1 MEERNILE
9 LKHISKQY
17 TGVKA
22 LDDVSISFRR
32 GEVHALMGEN
42 GAGKSTLIKT
52 LSGAIQPNDGE
63 IVFEGTTYTHMEPHQ
78 AMELGIHVIYQEFNM
93 MPELS
98 VAENIFMGQQLGG
111 GVLFNKSITEERAQK
126 ILDGMH
132 VKINAKE
139 TVKNL
144 SVANMQLVEIAKA
157 LTRDVKVLVMDE
169 PTAPLTDAEVETLFE
184 IVQML
189 KSKGVTIIYISHRI
203 AEVFQISDRVSVLRD
218 GRFIKTVMTN
228 EVDRDELIRLMVGRE
243 VSDTYP
249 KRDFAPGEVVLELRD
264 VCGNGVENVSIA
276 QLYQAILEKQPHV
289 PQVAHITT
297 LAGYIHYRLTGRFAM
312 GVGDA
317 SGMFPI
323 DPDTCDF
330 DRRMLGQFDT
340 LVAPYGFPWQVRD
353 LLPEVLTAGTCAG
366 TLTEEGARLLDP
378 TAVLRPGI
386 PMAPPEG
393 DAGTGMAATNSVAV
407 RTGNVSAG
415 TSIFSMVVLE
425 RSLRRLYRDID
436 IVSTPSGHAVAMVHC
451 NNGTTEI
458 DAWCRLF
465 RRFARLLGAEVDE
478 STVYRL
484 LFEESLQGDGDCD
497 GVLYYNYMAGE
508 PVVGLTEGLP
518 MLLRLPESSFTLAN
532 FMRSQLCA
540 VMAALAVGMRIL
552 EDEEVRIDRLTGH
565 GGIFKTPGVAQHYL
579 AAAMGAPV
587 SVMTGA
593 GEGGPYGMALLAQ
606 YLKVHDGGRTLEDF
620 LREDVFRAEES
631 SIYVP
636 TDEECAAYRRYLERH
651 SRGLAAEHAAVGA
664 FLKDTRIL

>member
-218 GRFIKTVMTN
+218 GRFIKTVMTSD
-228 EVDRDELIRLMVGRE
+228 VDRDELIRLMVGRE

-264 VCGNGVENVSIA
+264 VCGNGVENVSFAVRSGEIFGLSGLVGAGRTETMRMIFGADPIDSGEVLLNGQPVHPKHPAEAVKLGIGLIPEDRKQQGLLLDLPIFTNISMATMRDISHFTVVNSRAEKENVNRLVEAVTIKTPSIA
-276 QLYQAILEKQPHV
+276 QLVRNLSGGNQQKVVLAKWLAANCKVLIFDEPTRGIDVGARHEIYKLMNELCRQGIAIVMISSDMEEILGMSDRIMVLCEGHQAGILEREAFSQET
-289 PQVAHITT
+289 I
-297 LAGYIHYRLTGRFAM
+297 LSL
-312 GVGDA
+312 A
-317 SGMFPI
+317 SG
-323 DPDTCDF
+323 
-330 DRRMLGQFDT
+330 
-340 LVAPYGFPWQVRD
+340 
-353 LLPEVLTAGTCAG
+353 
-366 TLTEEGARLLDP
+366 
-378 TAVLRPGI
+378 
-386 PMAPPEG
+386 
-393 DAGTGMAATNSVAV
+393 
-407 RTGNVSAG
+407 
-415 TSIFSMVVLE
+415 
-425 RSLRRLYRDID
+425 
-436 IVSTPSGHAVAMVHC
+436 
-451 NNGTTEI
+451 
-458 DAWCRLF
+458 
-465 RRFARLLGAEVDE
+465 
-478 STVYRL
+478 
-484 LFEESLQGDGDCD
+484 
-497 GVLYYNYMAGE
+497 
-508 PVVGLTEGLP
+508 
-518 MLLRLPESSFTLAN
+518 
-532 FMRSQLCA
+532 
-540 VMAALAVGMRIL
+540 
-552 EDEEVRIDRLTGH
+552 
-565 GGIFKTPGVAQHYL
+565 
-579 AAAMGAPV
+579 
-587 SVMTGA
+587 
-593 GEGGPYGMALLAQ
+593 Q
-606 YLKVHDGGRTLEDF
+606 Y
-620 LREDVFRAEES
+620 
-631 SIYVP
+631 
-636 TDEECAAYRRYLERH
+636 
-651 SRGLAAEHAAVGA
+651 
-664 FLKDTRIL
+664 

>member
-264 VCGNGVENVSIA
+264 ICGNGVENVSFAVRSGEIFGLSGLVGAGRTETMRMIFGADPIDSGEVLLNGQPVHPKHPAEAVKLGIGLIPEDRKQQGLLLDLPIFTNISMATMRDISHFTVVNSRAEKENVNRLVEAVTIKTPSIA
-276 QLYQAILEKQPHV
+276 QLVRNLSGGNQQKVVLAKWLAANCKVLIFDEPTRGIDVGARHEIYKLMNELCRQGIAIVMISSDMEEILGMSDRIMVLCEGHQAGILEREAFSQET
-289 PQVAHITT
+289 I
-297 LAGYIHYRLTGRFAM
+297 LSL
-312 GVGDA
+312 A
-317 SGMFPI
+317 SG
-323 DPDTCDF
+323 
-330 DRRMLGQFDT
+330 
-340 LVAPYGFPWQVRD
+340 
-353 LLPEVLTAGTCAG
+353 
-366 TLTEEGARLLDP
+366 
-378 TAVLRPGI
+378 
-386 PMAPPEG
+386 
-393 DAGTGMAATNSVAV
+393 
-407 RTGNVSAG
+407 
-415 TSIFSMVVLE
+415 
-425 RSLRRLYRDID
+425 
-436 IVSTPSGHAVAMVHC
+436 
-451 NNGTTEI
+451 
-458 DAWCRLF
+458 
-465 RRFARLLGAEVDE
+465 
-478 STVYRL
+478 
-484 LFEESLQGDGDCD
+484 
-497 GVLYYNYMAGE
+497 
-508 PVVGLTEGLP
+508 
-518 MLLRLPESSFTLAN
+518 
-532 FMRSQLCA
+532 
-540 VMAALAVGMRIL
+540 
-552 EDEEVRIDRLTGH
+552 
-565 GGIFKTPGVAQHYL
+565 
-579 AAAMGAPV
+579 
-587 SVMTGA
+587 
-593 GEGGPYGMALLAQ
+593 Q
-606 YLKVHDGGRTLEDF
+606 Y
-620 LREDVFRAEES
+620 
-631 SIYVP
+631 
-636 TDEECAAYRRYLERH
+636 
-651 SRGLAAEHAAVGA
+651 
-664 FLKDTRIL
+664 

>member
-9 LKHISKQY
+9 LRHISKQY

-132 VKINAKE
+132 VKINARE

-184 IVQML
+184 IMQML

-228 EVDRDELIRLMVGRE
+228 DVDRDELIRLMVGRE

-264 VCGNGVENVSIA
+264 VCGNGVENVSFAVRSGEIFGLSGLVGAGRTETMRMIFGADPIDSGEVLLNGQPVHPKHPAEAVKLGIGLIPEDRKQQGLLLDLPIFTNISMATMRDISHFTVVNSRAEKENVNRLVEAVTIKTPSIA
-276 QLYQAILEKQPHV
+276 QLVRNLSGGNQQKVVLAKWLAANCKVLIFDEPTRGIDVGARHEIYKLMNELCRQGIAIVMISSDMEEILGMSDRIMVLCEGHQAGILEREAFSQET
-289 PQVAHITT
+289 I
-297 LAGYIHYRLTGRFAM
+297 LSL
-312 GVGDA
+312 A
-317 SGMFPI
+317 SG
-323 DPDTCDF
+323 
-330 DRRMLGQFDT
+330 
-340 LVAPYGFPWQVRD
+340 
-353 LLPEVLTAGTCAG
+353 
-366 TLTEEGARLLDP
+366 
-378 TAVLRPGI
+378 
-386 PMAPPEG
+386 
-393 DAGTGMAATNSVAV
+393 
-407 RTGNVSAG
+407 
-415 TSIFSMVVLE
+415 
-425 RSLRRLYRDID
+425 
-436 IVSTPSGHAVAMVHC
+436 
-451 NNGTTEI
+451 
-458 DAWCRLF
+458 
-465 RRFARLLGAEVDE
+465 
-478 STVYRL
+478 
-484 LFEESLQGDGDCD
+484 
-497 GVLYYNYMAGE
+497 
-508 PVVGLTEGLP
+508 
-518 MLLRLPESSFTLAN
+518 
-532 FMRSQLCA
+532 
-540 VMAALAVGMRIL
+540 
-552 EDEEVRIDRLTGH
+552 
-565 GGIFKTPGVAQHYL
+565 
-579 AAAMGAPV
+579 
-587 SVMTGA
+587 
-593 GEGGPYGMALLAQ
+593 Q
-606 YLKVHDGGRTLEDF
+606 Y
-620 LREDVFRAEES
+620 
-631 SIYVP
+631 
-636 TDEECAAYRRYLERH
+636 
-651 SRGLAAEHAAVGA
+651 
-664 FLKDTRIL
+664 

>member
-264 VCGNGVENVSIA
+264 VCGNGVENVSFAVRSGEIFGLSGLVGAGRTETMRMIFGADPIDSGEVLLNGQPVHPKHPAEAVKLGIGLIPEDRKQQGLLLDLPIFTNISMATMRDISHFTVVNSRAEKENVNRLVEAVTIKTPSIA
-276 QLYQAILEKQPHV
+276 QLVRNLSGGNQQKVVIAKWLAANCKVLIFDEPTRGIDVGARHEIYKLMNELCRQGIAIVMISSDMEEILGMSDRIMVLCEGHQAGILEREAFSQET
-289 PQVAHITT
+289 I
-297 LAGYIHYRLTGRFAM
+297 LSL
-312 GVGDA
+312 A
-317 SGMFPI
+317 SG
-323 DPDTCDF
+323 
-330 DRRMLGQFDT
+330 
-340 LVAPYGFPWQVRD
+340 
-353 LLPEVLTAGTCAG
+353 
-366 TLTEEGARLLDP
+366 
-378 TAVLRPGI
+378 
-386 PMAPPEG
+386 
-393 DAGTGMAATNSVAV
+393 
-407 RTGNVSAG
+407 
-415 TSIFSMVVLE
+415 
-425 RSLRRLYRDID
+425 
-436 IVSTPSGHAVAMVHC
+436 
-451 NNGTTEI
+451 
-458 DAWCRLF
+458 
-465 RRFARLLGAEVDE
+465 
-478 STVYRL
+478 
-484 LFEESLQGDGDCD
+484 
-497 GVLYYNYMAGE
+497 
-508 PVVGLTEGLP
+508 
-518 MLLRLPESSFTLAN
+518 
-532 FMRSQLCA
+532 
-540 VMAALAVGMRIL
+540 
-552 EDEEVRIDRLTGH
+552 
-565 GGIFKTPGVAQHYL
+565 
-579 AAAMGAPV
+579 
-587 SVMTGA
+587 
-593 GEGGPYGMALLAQ
+593 Q
-606 YLKVHDGGRTLEDF
+606 Y
-620 LREDVFRAEES
+620 
-631 SIYVP
+631 
-636 TDEECAAYRRYLERH
+636 
-651 SRGLAAEHAAVGA
+651 
-664 FLKDTRIL
+664 

>member
-203 AEVFQISDRVSVLRD
+203 AEVFQISDQVSVLRD

-264 VCGNGVENVSIA
+264 VCGNGVENVSFAVRSGEIFGLSGLVGAGRTETMRMIFGADPIDSGEVLLNGQPVHPKHPAEAVKLGIGLIPEDRKQQGLLLDLPIFTNISMATMRDISHFTVVNSRAEKENVNRLVEAVTIKTPSITQLVRNLSGGNQQKVVLAKWLAANCKVLIFDEPTRGIDVGARHEIYKLMNELCRQGIA
-276 QLYQAILEKQPHV
+276 IVMISSDMEEILGMSDRIMVLCEGHQAGILEREAFSQET
-289 PQVAHITT
+289 I
-297 LAGYIHYRLTGRFAM
+297 LSL
-312 GVGDA
+312 A
-317 SGMFPI
+317 SG
-323 DPDTCDF
+323 
-330 DRRMLGQFDT
+330 
-340 LVAPYGFPWQVRD
+340 
-353 LLPEVLTAGTCAG
+353 
-366 TLTEEGARLLDP
+366 
-378 TAVLRPGI
+378 
-386 PMAPPEG
+386 
-393 DAGTGMAATNSVAV
+393 
-407 RTGNVSAG
+407 
-415 TSIFSMVVLE
+415 
-425 RSLRRLYRDID
+425 
-436 IVSTPSGHAVAMVHC
+436 
-451 NNGTTEI
+451 
-458 DAWCRLF
+458 
-465 RRFARLLGAEVDE
+465 
-478 STVYRL
+478 
-484 LFEESLQGDGDCD
+484 
-497 GVLYYNYMAGE
+497 
-508 PVVGLTEGLP
+508 
-518 MLLRLPESSFTLAN
+518 
-532 FMRSQLCA
+532 
-540 VMAALAVGMRIL
+540 
-552 EDEEVRIDRLTGH
+552 
-565 GGIFKTPGVAQHYL
+565 
-579 AAAMGAPV
+579 
-587 SVMTGA
+587 
-593 GEGGPYGMALLAQ
+593 Q
-606 YLKVHDGGRTLEDF
+606 Y
-620 LREDVFRAEES
+620 
-631 SIYVP
+631 
-636 TDEECAAYRRYLERH
+636 
-651 SRGLAAEHAAVGA
+651 
-664 FLKDTRIL
+664 

>member
-1 MEERNILE
+1 MEERNILD

-264 VCGNGVENVSIA
+264 VCGNGVENVSFAVRSGEIFGLSGLVGAGRTETMRMIFGADPIDSGEVLLNGQPVHPKHPAEAVKLGIGLIPEDRKQQGLLLDLPIFTNISMATMRDISRFTVVNSRAEKENVNRLVEAVTIKTPSIA
-276 QLYQAILEKQPHV
+276 QLVRNLSGGNQQKVVLAKWLAANCKVLIFDEPTRGIDVGARHEIYKLMNELCRQGIAIVMISSDMEEILGMSDRIMVLCEGHQAGILEREAFSQET
-289 PQVAHITT
+289 I
-297 LAGYIHYRLTGRFAM
+297 LSL
-312 GVGDA
+312 A
-317 SGMFPI
+317 SG
-323 DPDTCDF
+323 
-330 DRRMLGQFDT
+330 
-340 LVAPYGFPWQVRD
+340 
-353 LLPEVLTAGTCAG
+353 
-366 TLTEEGARLLDP
+366 
-378 TAVLRPGI
+378 
-386 PMAPPEG
+386 
-393 DAGTGMAATNSVAV
+393 
-407 RTGNVSAG
+407 
-415 TSIFSMVVLE
+415 
-425 RSLRRLYRDID
+425 
-436 IVSTPSGHAVAMVHC
+436 
-451 NNGTTEI
+451 
-458 DAWCRLF
+458 
-465 RRFARLLGAEVDE
+465 
-478 STVYRL
+478 
-484 LFEESLQGDGDCD
+484 
-497 GVLYYNYMAGE
+497 
-508 PVVGLTEGLP
+508 
-518 MLLRLPESSFTLAN
+518 
-532 FMRSQLCA
+532 
-540 VMAALAVGMRIL
+540 
-552 EDEEVRIDRLTGH
+552 
-565 GGIFKTPGVAQHYL
+565 
-579 AAAMGAPV
+579 
-587 SVMTGA
+587 
-593 GEGGPYGMALLAQ
+593 Q
-606 YLKVHDGGRTLEDF
+606 Y
-620 LREDVFRAEES
+620 
-631 SIYVP
+631 
-636 TDEECAAYRRYLERH
+636 
-651 SRGLAAEHAAVGA
+651 
-664 FLKDTRIL
+664 

>member
-111 GVLFNKSITEERAQK
+111 GVLFNKSITEERAQE

-264 VCGNGVENVSIA
+264 VCGNGVENVSFAVRSGEIFGLSGLVGAGRTETMRMIFGADPIDSGEVLLNGQPVHPKHPAEAVKLGIGLIPEDRKQQGLLLDLPIFTNISMATMRDISHFTVVNSRAEKENVNRLVEAVTIKTPSIA
-276 QLYQAILEKQPHV
+276 QLVRNLSGGNQQKVVLAKWLAANCKVLIFDEPTRGIDVGARHEIYKLMNELCRQGIAIVMISSDMEEILGMSDRIMVLCEGHQAGILEREAFSQET
-289 PQVAHITT
+289 I
-297 LAGYIHYRLTGRFAM
+297 LSL
-312 GVGDA
+312 A
-317 SGMFPI
+317 SG
-323 DPDTCDF
+323 
-330 DRRMLGQFDT
+330 
-340 LVAPYGFPWQVRD
+340 
-353 LLPEVLTAGTCAG
+353 
-366 TLTEEGARLLDP
+366 
-378 TAVLRPGI
+378 
-386 PMAPPEG
+386 
-393 DAGTGMAATNSVAV
+393 
-407 RTGNVSAG
+407 
-415 TSIFSMVVLE
+415 
-425 RSLRRLYRDID
+425 
-436 IVSTPSGHAVAMVHC
+436 
-451 NNGTTEI
+451 
-458 DAWCRLF
+458 
-465 RRFARLLGAEVDE
+465 
-478 STVYRL
+478 
-484 LFEESLQGDGDCD
+484 
-497 GVLYYNYMAGE
+497 
-508 PVVGLTEGLP
+508 
-518 MLLRLPESSFTLAN
+518 
-532 FMRSQLCA
+532 
-540 VMAALAVGMRIL
+540 
-552 EDEEVRIDRLTGH
+552 
-565 GGIFKTPGVAQHYL
+565 
-579 AAAMGAPV
+579 
-587 SVMTGA
+587 
-593 GEGGPYGMALLAQ
+593 Q
-606 YLKVHDGGRTLEDF
+606 Y
-620 LREDVFRAEES
+620 
-631 SIYVP
+631 
-636 TDEECAAYRRYLERH
+636 
-651 SRGLAAEHAAVGA
+651 
-664 FLKDTRIL
+664 

>member
-111 GVLFNKSITEERAQK
+111 GILFNKSITEERAQK

-132 VKINAKE
+132 VKINARE

-264 VCGNGVENVSIA
+264 VCGNGVENVSFAVRSGEIFGLSGLVGAGRTETMRMIFGADPIDSGEVLLNGQPVHPKHPAEAVKLGIGLIPEDRKQQGLLLDLPIFTNISMATMRDISHLTVVNSRAEKENVNRLVEAVTIKTPSIA
-276 QLYQAILEKQPHV
+276 QLVRNLSGGNQQKVVLAKWLAANCKVLIFDEPTRGIDVGARHEIYKLMNELCRQGIAIVMISSDMEEILGMSDRIMVLCEGHQAGILEREAFSQET
-289 PQVAHITT
+289 I
-297 LAGYIHYRLTGRFAM
+297 LSL
-312 GVGDA
+312 A
-317 SGMFPI
+317 SG
-323 DPDTCDF
+323 
-330 DRRMLGQFDT
+330 
-340 LVAPYGFPWQVRD
+340 
-353 LLPEVLTAGTCAG
+353 
-366 TLTEEGARLLDP
+366 
-378 TAVLRPGI
+378 
-386 PMAPPEG
+386 
-393 DAGTGMAATNSVAV
+393 
-407 RTGNVSAG
+407 
-415 TSIFSMVVLE
+415 
-425 RSLRRLYRDID
+425 
-436 IVSTPSGHAVAMVHC
+436 
-451 NNGTTEI
+451 
-458 DAWCRLF
+458 
-465 RRFARLLGAEVDE
+465 
-478 STVYRL
+478 
-484 LFEESLQGDGDCD
+484 
-497 GVLYYNYMAGE
+497 
-508 PVVGLTEGLP
+508 
-518 MLLRLPESSFTLAN
+518 
-532 FMRSQLCA
+532 
-540 VMAALAVGMRIL
+540 
-552 EDEEVRIDRLTGH
+552 
-565 GGIFKTPGVAQHYL
+565 
-579 AAAMGAPV
+579 
-587 SVMTGA
+587 
-593 GEGGPYGMALLAQ
+593 Q
-606 YLKVHDGGRTLEDF
+606 Y
-620 LREDVFRAEES
+620 
-631 SIYVP
+631 
-636 TDEECAAYRRYLERH
+636 
-651 SRGLAAEHAAVGA
+651 
-664 FLKDTRIL
+664 

>member
-218 GRFIKTVMTN
+218 GRFIKTVMTSD
-228 EVDRDELIRLMVGRE
+228 VDRDELIRLMVGRE

-264 VCGNGVENVSIA
+264 VCGNGVENVSFAVRSGEIFGLSGLVGAGRTETMRMIFGADPIDSGEVLLNGQPVHPKHPAEAVKLGIGLIPEDRKQQGLLLDLPIFTNISMATMRDISHFTVVNSRAEKENVNRLVEAVTIKTPSIA
-276 QLYQAILEKQPHV
+276 QLVRNLSGGNQQKVVLAKWLAANCKALIFDEPTRGIDVGARHEIYKLMNELCRQGIAIVMISSDMEEILGMSDRIMVLCEGHQAGILEREAFSQET
-289 PQVAHITT
+289 I
-297 LAGYIHYRLTGRFAM
+297 LSL
-312 GVGDA
+312 A
-317 SGMFPI
+317 SG
-323 DPDTCDF
+323 
-330 DRRMLGQFDT
+330 
-340 LVAPYGFPWQVRD
+340 
-353 LLPEVLTAGTCAG
+353 
-366 TLTEEGARLLDP
+366 
-378 TAVLRPGI
+378 
-386 PMAPPEG
+386 
-393 DAGTGMAATNSVAV
+393 
-407 RTGNVSAG
+407 
-415 TSIFSMVVLE
+415 
-425 RSLRRLYRDID
+425 
-436 IVSTPSGHAVAMVHC
+436 
-451 NNGTTEI
+451 
-458 DAWCRLF
+458 
-465 RRFARLLGAEVDE
+465 
-478 STVYRL
+478 
-484 LFEESLQGDGDCD
+484 
-497 GVLYYNYMAGE
+497 
-508 PVVGLTEGLP
+508 
-518 MLLRLPESSFTLAN
+518 
-532 FMRSQLCA
+532 
-540 VMAALAVGMRIL
+540 
-552 EDEEVRIDRLTGH
+552 
-565 GGIFKTPGVAQHYL
+565 
-579 AAAMGAPV
+579 
-587 SVMTGA
+587 
-593 GEGGPYGMALLAQ
+593 Q
-606 YLKVHDGGRTLEDF
+606 Y
-620 LREDVFRAEES
+620 
-631 SIYVP
+631 
-636 TDEECAAYRRYLERH
+636 
-651 SRGLAAEHAAVGA
+651 
-664 FLKDTRIL
+664 

>member
-132 VKINAKE
+132 VKINARE

-264 VCGNGVENVSIA
+264 VCGNGVENVSFAVRSGEIFGLSGLVGAGRTETMRMIFGADPIDSGEVLLNGQPVHPKHPAEAVKLGIGLIPEDRKQQGLLLDLPIFTNISMATMRDISHFTVMNSRAEKENVNRLVEAVTIKTPSIA
-276 QLYQAILEKQPHV
+276 QLVRNLSGGNQQKVVLAKWLAANCKVLIFDEPTRGIDVGARHEIYKLMNELCRQGIAIVMISSDMEEILGMSDRIMVLCEGHQAGILEREAFSQET
-289 PQVAHITT
+289 I
-297 LAGYIHYRLTGRFAM
+297 LSL
-312 GVGDA
+312 A
-317 SGMFPI
+317 SG
-323 DPDTCDF
+323 
-330 DRRMLGQFDT
+330 
-340 LVAPYGFPWQVRD
+340 
-353 LLPEVLTAGTCAG
+353 
-366 TLTEEGARLLDP
+366 
-378 TAVLRPGI
+378 
-386 PMAPPEG
+386 
-393 DAGTGMAATNSVAV
+393 
-407 RTGNVSAG
+407 
-415 TSIFSMVVLE
+415 
-425 RSLRRLYRDID
+425 
-436 IVSTPSGHAVAMVHC
+436 
-451 NNGTTEI
+451 
-458 DAWCRLF
+458 
-465 RRFARLLGAEVDE
+465 
-478 STVYRL
+478 
-484 LFEESLQGDGDCD
+484 
-497 GVLYYNYMAGE
+497 
-508 PVVGLTEGLP
+508 
-518 MLLRLPESSFTLAN
+518 
-532 FMRSQLCA
+532 
-540 VMAALAVGMRIL
+540 
-552 EDEEVRIDRLTGH
+552 
-565 GGIFKTPGVAQHYL
+565 
-579 AAAMGAPV
+579 
-587 SVMTGA
+587 
-593 GEGGPYGMALLAQ
+593 Q
-606 YLKVHDGGRTLEDF
+606 Y
-620 LREDVFRAEES
+620 
-631 SIYVP
+631 
-636 TDEECAAYRRYLERH
+636 
-651 SRGLAAEHAAVGA
+651 
-664 FLKDTRIL
+664 

>member
-111 GVLFNKSITEERAQK
+111 GVLFNKAITEERAQK

-228 EVDRDELIRLMVGRE
+228 DVDRDELIRLMVGRE

-264 VCGNGVENVSIA
+264 VCGNGVENVSFAVRSGEIFGLSGLVGAGRTETMRMIFGADPIDSGEVLLNGQPVHPKHPAEAVKLGIGLIPEDRKQQGLLLDLPIFTNISMATMRDISHFTVVNSRAEKENVNRLVEAVTIKTPSIA
-276 QLYQAILEKQPHV
+276 QLVRNLSGGNQQKVVLAKWLAANCKVLIFDEPTRGIDVGARHEIYKLMNELCRQGIAIVMISSDMEEILGMSDRIMVLCEGHQAGILEREAFSQET
-289 PQVAHITT
+289 I
-297 LAGYIHYRLTGRFAM
+297 LSL
-312 GVGDA
+312 A
-317 SGMFPI
+317 SG
-323 DPDTCDF
+323 
-330 DRRMLGQFDT
+330 
-340 LVAPYGFPWQVRD
+340 
-353 LLPEVLTAGTCAG
+353 
-366 TLTEEGARLLDP
+366 
-378 TAVLRPGI
+378 
-386 PMAPPEG
+386 
-393 DAGTGMAATNSVAV
+393 
-407 RTGNVSAG
+407 
-415 TSIFSMVVLE
+415 
-425 RSLRRLYRDID
+425 
-436 IVSTPSGHAVAMVHC
+436 
-451 NNGTTEI
+451 
-458 DAWCRLF
+458 
-465 RRFARLLGAEVDE
+465 
-478 STVYRL
+478 
-484 LFEESLQGDGDCD
+484 
-497 GVLYYNYMAGE
+497 
-508 PVVGLTEGLP
+508 
-518 MLLRLPESSFTLAN
+518 
-532 FMRSQLCA
+532 
-540 VMAALAVGMRIL
+540 
-552 EDEEVRIDRLTGH
+552 
-565 GGIFKTPGVAQHYL
+565 
-579 AAAMGAPV
+579 
-587 SVMTGA
+587 
-593 GEGGPYGMALLAQ
+593 Q
-606 YLKVHDGGRTLEDF
+606 Y
-620 LREDVFRAEES
+620 
-631 SIYVP
+631 
-636 TDEECAAYRRYLERH
+636 
-651 SRGLAAEHAAVGA
+651 
-664 FLKDTRIL
+664 

>member
-9 LKHISKQY
+9 LRHISKQY

-264 VCGNGVENVSIA
+264 VCGNGVENVSFAVRSGEIFGLSGLVGAGRTETMRMIFGADPIDSGEVLLNGQPVHPKHPAEAVKLGIGLIPEDRKQQGLLLDLPIFTNISMATMRDISRFTVVNSRAEKENVNRLVEAVTIKTPSIA
-276 QLYQAILEKQPHV
+276 QLVRNLSGGNQQKVVLAKWLAANCKVLIFDEPTRGIDVGARHEIYKLMNELCRQGIAIVMISSDMEEILGMSDRIMVLCEGHQAGILEREAFSQET
-289 PQVAHITT
+289 I
-297 LAGYIHYRLTGRFAM
+297 LSL
-312 GVGDA
+312 A
-317 SGMFPI
+317 SG
-323 DPDTCDF
+323 
-330 DRRMLGQFDT
+330 
-340 LVAPYGFPWQVRD
+340 
-353 LLPEVLTAGTCAG
+353 
-366 TLTEEGARLLDP
+366 
-378 TAVLRPGI
+378 
-386 PMAPPEG
+386 
-393 DAGTGMAATNSVAV
+393 
-407 RTGNVSAG
+407 
-415 TSIFSMVVLE
+415 
-425 RSLRRLYRDID
+425 
-436 IVSTPSGHAVAMVHC
+436 
-451 NNGTTEI
+451 
-458 DAWCRLF
+458 
-465 RRFARLLGAEVDE
+465 
-478 STVYRL
+478 
-484 LFEESLQGDGDCD
+484 
-497 GVLYYNYMAGE
+497 
-508 PVVGLTEGLP
+508 
-518 MLLRLPESSFTLAN
+518 
-532 FMRSQLCA
+532 
-540 VMAALAVGMRIL
+540 
-552 EDEEVRIDRLTGH
+552 
-565 GGIFKTPGVAQHYL
+565 
-579 AAAMGAPV
+579 
-587 SVMTGA
+587 
-593 GEGGPYGMALLAQ
+593 Q
-606 YLKVHDGGRTLEDF
+606 Y
-620 LREDVFRAEES
+620 
-631 SIYVP
+631 
-636 TDEECAAYRRYLERH
+636 
-651 SRGLAAEHAAVGA
+651 
-664 FLKDTRIL
+664 

>member
-218 GRFIKTVMTN
+218 GKFIKTVMTN

-264 VCGNGVENVSIA
+264 VCGNGVENVSFAVRSGEIFGLSGLVGAGRTETMRMIFGADPIDSGEVLLNGHPVHPKHPAEAVKLGIGLIPEDRKQQGLLLDLPIFTNISMATMWDISRFTVVNSRAEKENVNRLVEAVTIKTPSIA
-276 QLYQAILEKQPHV
+276 QLVRNLSGGNQQKVVLAKWLAANCKVLIFDEPTRGIDVGARHEIYKLMNELCRQGIAIVMISSDMEEILGMSDRIMVLCEGHQAGILEREAFSQET
-289 PQVAHITT
+289 I
-297 LAGYIHYRLTGRFAM
+297 LSL
-312 GVGDA
+312 A
-317 SGMFPI
+317 SG
-323 DPDTCDF
+323 
-330 DRRMLGQFDT
+330 
-340 LVAPYGFPWQVRD
+340 
-353 LLPEVLTAGTCAG
+353 
-366 TLTEEGARLLDP
+366 
-378 TAVLRPGI
+378 
-386 PMAPPEG
+386 
-393 DAGTGMAATNSVAV
+393 
-407 RTGNVSAG
+407 
-415 TSIFSMVVLE
+415 
-425 RSLRRLYRDID
+425 
-436 IVSTPSGHAVAMVHC
+436 
-451 NNGTTEI
+451 
-458 DAWCRLF
+458 
-465 RRFARLLGAEVDE
+465 
-478 STVYRL
+478 
-484 LFEESLQGDGDCD
+484 
-497 GVLYYNYMAGE
+497 
-508 PVVGLTEGLP
+508 
-518 MLLRLPESSFTLAN
+518 
-532 FMRSQLCA
+532 
-540 VMAALAVGMRIL
+540 
-552 EDEEVRIDRLTGH
+552 
-565 GGIFKTPGVAQHYL
+565 
-579 AAAMGAPV
+579 
-587 SVMTGA
+587 
-593 GEGGPYGMALLAQ
+593 Q
-606 YLKVHDGGRTLEDF
+606 Y
-620 LREDVFRAEES
+620 
-631 SIYVP
+631 
-636 TDEECAAYRRYLERH
+636 
-651 SRGLAAEHAAVGA
+651 
-664 FLKDTRIL
+664 

>member
-9 LKHISKQY
+9 LRHISKQY

-111 GVLFNKSITEERAQK
+111 GVLFNKAITEERAQK

-132 VKINAKE
+132 VKINARE

-228 EVDRDELIRLMVGRE
+228 DVDRDELIRLMVGRE

-264 VCGNGVENVSIA
+264 VCGNGVENVSFAVRSGEIFGLSGLVGAGRTETMRMIFGADPIDSGEVLLNGQPVHPKHPAEAVKLGIGLIPEDRKQQGLLLDLPIFTNISMATMRDISHFTVVNSRAEKENVNRLVEAVTIKTPSIA
-276 QLYQAILEKQPHV
+276 QLVRNLSGGNQQKVVLAEWLAANCKVLIFDEPTRGIDVGARHEIYKLMNELCRQGIAIVMISSDMEEILGMSDRIMVLCEGHQAGILEREAFSQET
-289 PQVAHITT
+289 I
-297 LAGYIHYRLTGRFAM
+297 LSL
-312 GVGDA
+312 A
-317 SGMFPI
+317 SG
-323 DPDTCDF
+323 
-330 DRRMLGQFDT
+330 
-340 LVAPYGFPWQVRD
+340 
-353 LLPEVLTAGTCAG
+353 
-366 TLTEEGARLLDP
+366 
-378 TAVLRPGI
+378 
-386 PMAPPEG
+386 
-393 DAGTGMAATNSVAV
+393 
-407 RTGNVSAG
+407 
-415 TSIFSMVVLE
+415 
-425 RSLRRLYRDID
+425 
-436 IVSTPSGHAVAMVHC
+436 
-451 NNGTTEI
+451 
-458 DAWCRLF
+458 
-465 RRFARLLGAEVDE
+465 
-478 STVYRL
+478 
-484 LFEESLQGDGDCD
+484 
-497 GVLYYNYMAGE
+497 
-508 PVVGLTEGLP
+508 
-518 MLLRLPESSFTLAN
+518 
-532 FMRSQLCA
+532 
-540 VMAALAVGMRIL
+540 
-552 EDEEVRIDRLTGH
+552 
-565 GGIFKTPGVAQHYL
+565 
-579 AAAMGAPV
+579 
-587 SVMTGA
+587 
-593 GEGGPYGMALLAQ
+593 Q
-606 YLKVHDGGRTLEDF
+606 Y
-620 LREDVFRAEES
+620 
-631 SIYVP
+631 
-636 TDEECAAYRRYLERH
+636 
-651 SRGLAAEHAAVGA
+651 
-664 FLKDTRIL
+664 

>member
-111 GVLFNKSITEERAQK
+111 GVLFNKAITEERAQK

-132 VKINAKE
+132 VKINARE

-264 VCGNGVENVSIA
+264 ICGNGVENVSFAVRSGEIFGLSGLVGAGRTETMRMIFGADPIDSGEVLLNGQPVHPKHPAEAVKLGIGLIPEDRKQQGLLLDLPIFTNISMATMRDISHFTVVNSRAEKENVNRLVEAVTIKTPSIA
-276 QLYQAILEKQPHV
+276 QLVRNLSGGNQQKVVLAKWLAANCKVLIFDEPTRGIDVGARHEIYKLMNELCRQGIAIVMISSDMEEILGMSDRIMVLCEGHQAGILEREAFSQET
-289 PQVAHITT
+289 I
-297 LAGYIHYRLTGRFAM
+297 LSL
-312 GVGDA
+312 A
-317 SGMFPI
+317 SG
-323 DPDTCDF
+323 
-330 DRRMLGQFDT
+330 
-340 LVAPYGFPWQVRD
+340 
-353 LLPEVLTAGTCAG
+353 
-366 TLTEEGARLLDP
+366 
-378 TAVLRPGI
+378 
-386 PMAPPEG
+386 
-393 DAGTGMAATNSVAV
+393 
-407 RTGNVSAG
+407 
-415 TSIFSMVVLE
+415 
-425 RSLRRLYRDID
+425 
-436 IVSTPSGHAVAMVHC
+436 
-451 NNGTTEI
+451 
-458 DAWCRLF
+458 
-465 RRFARLLGAEVDE
+465 
-478 STVYRL
+478 
-484 LFEESLQGDGDCD
+484 
-497 GVLYYNYMAGE
+497 
-508 PVVGLTEGLP
+508 
-518 MLLRLPESSFTLAN
+518 
-532 FMRSQLCA
+532 
-540 VMAALAVGMRIL
+540 
-552 EDEEVRIDRLTGH
+552 
-565 GGIFKTPGVAQHYL
+565 
-579 AAAMGAPV
+579 
-587 SVMTGA
+587 
-593 GEGGPYGMALLAQ
+593 Q
-606 YLKVHDGGRTLEDF
+606 Y
-620 LREDVFRAEES
+620 
-631 SIYVP
+631 
-636 TDEECAAYRRYLERH
+636 
-651 SRGLAAEHAAVGA
+651 
-664 FLKDTRIL
+664 

>member
-9 LKHISKQY
+9 LRHISKQY

-132 VKINAKE
+132 VKINARE

-264 VCGNGVENVSIA
+264 VCGNGVENVSFAVRSGEIFGLSGLVGAGRTETMRMIFGADPIDSGEVLLNGQPVHPKHPAEAVKLGIGLIPEDRKQQGLLLDLPIFTNISMATMRDISRFTVVNSRAEKENVNRLVEAVTIKTPSIA
-276 QLYQAILEKQPHV
+276 QLVRNLSGGNQQKVVLAKWLAANCKVLIFDEPTRGIDVGARHEIYKLMNELCRQGIAIVMISSDMEEILGMSDRIMVLCEGHQAGILEREAFSQET
-289 PQVAHITT
+289 I
-297 LAGYIHYRLTGRFAM
+297 LSL
-312 GVGDA
+312 A
-317 SGMFPI
+317 SG
-323 DPDTCDF
+323 
-330 DRRMLGQFDT
+330 
-340 LVAPYGFPWQVRD
+340 
-353 LLPEVLTAGTCAG
+353 
-366 TLTEEGARLLDP
+366 
-378 TAVLRPGI
+378 
-386 PMAPPEG
+386 
-393 DAGTGMAATNSVAV
+393 
-407 RTGNVSAG
+407 
-415 TSIFSMVVLE
+415 
-425 RSLRRLYRDID
+425 
-436 IVSTPSGHAVAMVHC
+436 
-451 NNGTTEI
+451 
-458 DAWCRLF
+458 
-465 RRFARLLGAEVDE
+465 
-478 STVYRL
+478 
-484 LFEESLQGDGDCD
+484 
-497 GVLYYNYMAGE
+497 
-508 PVVGLTEGLP
+508 
-518 MLLRLPESSFTLAN
+518 
-532 FMRSQLCA
+532 
-540 VMAALAVGMRIL
+540 
-552 EDEEVRIDRLTGH
+552 
-565 GGIFKTPGVAQHYL
+565 
-579 AAAMGAPV
+579 
-587 SVMTGA
+587 
-593 GEGGPYGMALLAQ
+593 Q
-606 YLKVHDGGRTLEDF
+606 Y
-620 LREDVFRAEES
+620 
-631 SIYVP
+631 
-636 TDEECAAYRRYLERH
+636 
-651 SRGLAAEHAAVGA
+651 
-664 FLKDTRIL
+664 

>member
-144 SVANMQLVEIAKA
+144 SVASMQLVEIAKA

-264 VCGNGVENVSIA
+264 VCGNGVENVSFAVRSGEIFGLSGLVGAGRTETMRMIFGADPIDSGEVLLNGQPVHPKHPAEAVKLGIGLIPEDRKQQGLLLDLPIFTNISMATMRDISHFTVVNSRAEKENVNRLVEAVTIKTPSIA
-276 QLYQAILEKQPHV
+276 QLVRNLSGGNQQKVVLAKWLAANCKVLIFDEPTRGIDVGARHEIYKLMNELCRQGIAIVMISSDMEEILGMSDRIMVLCEGHQAGILEREAFSQET
-289 PQVAHITT
+289 I
-297 LAGYIHYRLTGRFAM
+297 LSL
-312 GVGDA
+312 A
-317 SGMFPI
+317 SG
-323 DPDTCDF
+323 
-330 DRRMLGQFDT
+330 
-340 LVAPYGFPWQVRD
+340 
-353 LLPEVLTAGTCAG
+353 
-366 TLTEEGARLLDP
+366 
-378 TAVLRPGI
+378 
-386 PMAPPEG
+386 
-393 DAGTGMAATNSVAV
+393 
-407 RTGNVSAG
+407 
-415 TSIFSMVVLE
+415 
-425 RSLRRLYRDID
+425 
-436 IVSTPSGHAVAMVHC
+436 
-451 NNGTTEI
+451 
-458 DAWCRLF
+458 
-465 RRFARLLGAEVDE
+465 
-478 STVYRL
+478 
-484 LFEESLQGDGDCD
+484 
-497 GVLYYNYMAGE
+497 
-508 PVVGLTEGLP
+508 
-518 MLLRLPESSFTLAN
+518 
-532 FMRSQLCA
+532 
-540 VMAALAVGMRIL
+540 
-552 EDEEVRIDRLTGH
+552 
-565 GGIFKTPGVAQHYL
+565 
-579 AAAMGAPV
+579 
-587 SVMTGA
+587 
-593 GEGGPYGMALLAQ
+593 Q
-606 YLKVHDGGRTLEDF
+606 Y
-620 LREDVFRAEES
+620 
-631 SIYVP
+631 
-636 TDEECAAYRRYLERH
+636 
-651 SRGLAAEHAAVGA
+651 
-664 FLKDTRIL
+664 

>member
-264 VCGNGVENVSIA
+264 VCGNGVENVSFAVRSGEIFGLSGLVGAGRTETMRMIFGADPIDSGEVLLNGQPVHPKHPAEAVKLGIGLIPEDRKQQGLLLDLPIFTNISMATMRDISHFTVVNSRAEKENVNRLVEAVTIKTPSIA
-276 QLYQAILEKQPHV
+276 QLVRNLSGGNQQKVVLAKWLAANCKVLIFDEPTRGIDVGARHEIYKLMNELCRQGIAIVMISSDMEEILGMSDRIMVLCEGHQAGILEREAFSQET
-289 PQVAHITT
+289 I
-297 LAGYIHYRLTGRFAM
+297 LSL
-312 GVGDA
+312 A
-317 SGMFPI
+317 SG
-323 DPDTCDF
+323 
-330 DRRMLGQFDT
+330 
-340 LVAPYGFPWQVRD
+340 
-353 LLPEVLTAGTCAG
+353 
-366 TLTEEGARLLDP
+366 
-378 TAVLRPGI
+378 
-386 PMAPPEG
+386 
-393 DAGTGMAATNSVAV
+393 
-407 RTGNVSAG
+407 
-415 TSIFSMVVLE
+415 
-425 RSLRRLYRDID
+425 
-436 IVSTPSGHAVAMVHC
+436 
-451 NNGTTEI
+451 
-458 DAWCRLF
+458 
-465 RRFARLLGAEVDE
+465 
-478 STVYRL
+478 
-484 LFEESLQGDGDCD
+484 
-497 GVLYYNYMAGE
+497 
-508 PVVGLTEGLP
+508 
-518 MLLRLPESSFTLAN
+518 
-532 FMRSQLCA
+532 
-540 VMAALAVGMRIL
+540 
-552 EDEEVRIDRLTGH
+552 
-565 GGIFKTPGVAQHYL
+565 
-579 AAAMGAPV
+579 
-587 SVMTGA
+587 
-593 GEGGPYGMALLAQ
+593 Q
-606 YLKVHDGGRTLEDF
+606 Y
-620 LREDVFRAEES
+620 
-631 SIYVP
+631 
-636 TDEECAAYRRYLERH
+636 
-651 SRGLAAEHAAVGA
+651 
-664 FLKDTRIL
+664 

>member
-218 GRFIKTVMTN
+218 GKFLKTVMTN

-264 VCGNGVENVSIA
+264 VCGNGVENVSFAVRSGEIFGLSGLVGAGRTETMRMIFGADPIDSGEVLLNGQPVHPKHPAEAVKLGIGLIPEDRKQQGLLLDLPIFTNISMATMRDISHFTVVNSRAEKENVNRLVEAVTIKTPSIA
-276 QLYQAILEKQPHV
+276 QLVRNLSGGNQQKVVLAKWLAANCKVLIFDEPTRGIDVGARHEIYKLMNELCRQGIAIVMISSDMEEILGMSDRIMVLCEGHQAGILEREAFSQET
-289 PQVAHITT
+289 I
-297 LAGYIHYRLTGRFAM
+297 LSL
-312 GVGDA
+312 A
-317 SGMFPI
+317 SG
-323 DPDTCDF
+323 
-330 DRRMLGQFDT
+330 
-340 LVAPYGFPWQVRD
+340 
-353 LLPEVLTAGTCAG
+353 
-366 TLTEEGARLLDP
+366 
-378 TAVLRPGI
+378 
-386 PMAPPEG
+386 
-393 DAGTGMAATNSVAV
+393 
-407 RTGNVSAG
+407 
-415 TSIFSMVVLE
+415 
-425 RSLRRLYRDID
+425 
-436 IVSTPSGHAVAMVHC
+436 
-451 NNGTTEI
+451 
-458 DAWCRLF
+458 
-465 RRFARLLGAEVDE
+465 
-478 STVYRL
+478 
-484 LFEESLQGDGDCD
+484 
-497 GVLYYNYMAGE
+497 
-508 PVVGLTEGLP
+508 
-518 MLLRLPESSFTLAN
+518 
-532 FMRSQLCA
+532 
-540 VMAALAVGMRIL
+540 
-552 EDEEVRIDRLTGH
+552 
-565 GGIFKTPGVAQHYL
+565 
-579 AAAMGAPV
+579 
-587 SVMTGA
+587 
-593 GEGGPYGMALLAQ
+593 Q
-606 YLKVHDGGRTLEDF
+606 Y
-620 LREDVFRAEES
+620 
-631 SIYVP
+631 
-636 TDEECAAYRRYLERH
+636 
-651 SRGLAAEHAAVGA
+651 
-664 FLKDTRIL
+664 

>member
-132 VKINAKE
+132 VKINARE

-228 EVDRDELIRLMVGRE
+228 DVDRDELIRLMVGRE

-264 VCGNGVENVSIA
+264 VCGNGVENVSFAVRSGEIFGLSGLVGAGRTETMRMIFGADPIDSGEVLLNGQPVHPKHPAEAVKLGIGLIPEDRKQQGLLLDLPIFTNISMATMRDISHFTVVNSRAEKENVNRLVEAVTIKTPSIA
-276 QLYQAILEKQPHV
+276 QLVRNLSGGNQQKVVLAKWLAANCKVLIFDEPTRGIDVGARHEIYKLMNELCRQGIAIVMISSDMEEILGMSDRIMVLCEGHQAGILEREAFSQET
-289 PQVAHITT
+289 I
-297 LAGYIHYRLTGRFAM
+297 LSL
-312 GVGDA
+312 A
-317 SGMFPI
+317 SG
-323 DPDTCDF
+323 
-330 DRRMLGQFDT
+330 
-340 LVAPYGFPWQVRD
+340 
-353 LLPEVLTAGTCAG
+353 
-366 TLTEEGARLLDP
+366 
-378 TAVLRPGI
+378 
-386 PMAPPEG
+386 
-393 DAGTGMAATNSVAV
+393 
-407 RTGNVSAG
+407 
-415 TSIFSMVVLE
+415 
-425 RSLRRLYRDID
+425 
-436 IVSTPSGHAVAMVHC
+436 
-451 NNGTTEI
+451 
-458 DAWCRLF
+458 
-465 RRFARLLGAEVDE
+465 
-478 STVYRL
+478 
-484 LFEESLQGDGDCD
+484 
-497 GVLYYNYMAGE
+497 
-508 PVVGLTEGLP
+508 
-518 MLLRLPESSFTLAN
+518 
-532 FMRSQLCA
+532 
-540 VMAALAVGMRIL
+540 
-552 EDEEVRIDRLTGH
+552 
-565 GGIFKTPGVAQHYL
+565 
-579 AAAMGAPV
+579 
-587 SVMTGA
+587 
-593 GEGGPYGMALLAQ
+593 Q
-606 YLKVHDGGRTLEDF
+606 Y
-620 LREDVFRAEES
+620 
-631 SIYVP
+631 
-636 TDEECAAYRRYLERH
+636 
-651 SRGLAAEHAAVGA
+651 
-664 FLKDTRIL
+664 

>member
-132 VKINAKE
+132 VKINARE

-157 LTRDVKVLVMDE
+157 LTRDMKVLVMDE

-264 VCGNGVENVSIA
+264 VCGNGVENVSFAVRSGEIFGLSGLVGAGRTETMRMIFGADPIDSGEVLLNGQPVHPKHPAEAVKLGIGLIPEDRKQQGLLLDLPIFTNISMATMRDISHFTVVNSRAEKENVNRLVEAVTIKTPSIA
-276 QLYQAILEKQPHV
+276 QLVRNLSGGNQQKVVLAKWLAANCKVLIFDEPTRGIDVGARHEIYKLMNELCRQGIAIVMISSDMEEILGMSDRIMVLCEGHQAGILEREAFSQET
-289 PQVAHITT
+289 I
-297 LAGYIHYRLTGRFAM
+297 LSL
-312 GVGDA
+312 A
-317 SGMFPI
+317 SG
-323 DPDTCDF
+323 
-330 DRRMLGQFDT
+330 
-340 LVAPYGFPWQVRD
+340 
-353 LLPEVLTAGTCAG
+353 
-366 TLTEEGARLLDP
+366 
-378 TAVLRPGI
+378 
-386 PMAPPEG
+386 
-393 DAGTGMAATNSVAV
+393 
-407 RTGNVSAG
+407 
-415 TSIFSMVVLE
+415 
-425 RSLRRLYRDID
+425 
-436 IVSTPSGHAVAMVHC
+436 
-451 NNGTTEI
+451 
-458 DAWCRLF
+458 
-465 RRFARLLGAEVDE
+465 
-478 STVYRL
+478 
-484 LFEESLQGDGDCD
+484 
-497 GVLYYNYMAGE
+497 
-508 PVVGLTEGLP
+508 
-518 MLLRLPESSFTLAN
+518 
-532 FMRSQLCA
+532 
-540 VMAALAVGMRIL
+540 
-552 EDEEVRIDRLTGH
+552 
-565 GGIFKTPGVAQHYL
+565 
-579 AAAMGAPV
+579 
-587 SVMTGA
+587 
-593 GEGGPYGMALLAQ
+593 Q
-606 YLKVHDGGRTLEDF
+606 Y
-620 LREDVFRAEES
+620 
-631 SIYVP
+631 
-636 TDEECAAYRRYLERH
+636 
-651 SRGLAAEHAAVGA
+651 
-664 FLKDTRIL
+664 

>member
-9 LKHISKQY
+9 LRHISKQY

-189 KSKGVTIIYISHRI
+189 KNKGVTIIYISHRI

-264 VCGNGVENVSIA
+264 VCGNGVENVSFAVRSGEIFGLSGLVGAGRTETMRMIFGADPIDSGEVLLNGQPVHPKHPAEAVKLGIGLIPEDRKQQGLLLDLPIFTNISMATMRDISHFTVVNSRAEKENVNRLVEAVTIKTPSIA
-276 QLYQAILEKQPHV
+276 QLVRNLSGGNQQKVVLAKWLAANCKVLIFDEPTRGIDVGARHEIYKLMNELCRQGIAIVMISSDMEEILGMSDRIMVLCEGHQAGILEREAFSQET
-289 PQVAHITT
+289 I
-297 LAGYIHYRLTGRFAM
+297 LSL
-312 GVGDA
+312 A
-317 SGMFPI
+317 SG
-323 DPDTCDF
+323 
-330 DRRMLGQFDT
+330 
-340 LVAPYGFPWQVRD
+340 
-353 LLPEVLTAGTCAG
+353 
-366 TLTEEGARLLDP
+366 
-378 TAVLRPGI
+378 
-386 PMAPPEG
+386 
-393 DAGTGMAATNSVAV
+393 
-407 RTGNVSAG
+407 
-415 TSIFSMVVLE
+415 
-425 RSLRRLYRDID
+425 
-436 IVSTPSGHAVAMVHC
+436 
-451 NNGTTEI
+451 
-458 DAWCRLF
+458 
-465 RRFARLLGAEVDE
+465 
-478 STVYRL
+478 
-484 LFEESLQGDGDCD
+484 
-497 GVLYYNYMAGE
+497 
-508 PVVGLTEGLP
+508 
-518 MLLRLPESSFTLAN
+518 
-532 FMRSQLCA
+532 
-540 VMAALAVGMRIL
+540 
-552 EDEEVRIDRLTGH
+552 
-565 GGIFKTPGVAQHYL
+565 
-579 AAAMGAPV
+579 
-587 SVMTGA
+587 
-593 GEGGPYGMALLAQ
+593 Q
-606 YLKVHDGGRTLEDF
+606 Y
-620 LREDVFRAEES
+620 
-631 SIYVP
+631 
-636 TDEECAAYRRYLERH
+636 
-651 SRGLAAEHAAVGA
+651 
-664 FLKDTRIL
+664 

>member
-228 EVDRDELIRLMVGRE
+228 DVDRDELIRLMVGRE

-264 VCGNGVENVSIA
+264 VCGNGVENVSFAVRSGEIFGLSGLVGAGRTETMRMIFGADPIDSGEVLLNGQPVHPKHPAEAVKLGIGLIPEDRKQQGLLLDLPIFTNISMATMRDISHFTVVNSRAEKENVNRLVEAVTIKTPSIA
-276 QLYQAILEKQPHV
+276 QLVRNLSGDNQQKVVLAKWLAANCKVLIFDEPTRGIDVGARHEIYKLMNELCRQGIAIVMISSDMEEILGMSDRIMVLCEGHQAGILEREAFSQET
-289 PQVAHITT
+289 I
-297 LAGYIHYRLTGRFAM
+297 LSL
-312 GVGDA
+312 A
-317 SGMFPI
+317 SG
-323 DPDTCDF
+323 
-330 DRRMLGQFDT
+330 
-340 LVAPYGFPWQVRD
+340 
-353 LLPEVLTAGTCAG
+353 
-366 TLTEEGARLLDP
+366 
-378 TAVLRPGI
+378 
-386 PMAPPEG
+386 
-393 DAGTGMAATNSVAV
+393 
-407 RTGNVSAG
+407 
-415 TSIFSMVVLE
+415 
-425 RSLRRLYRDID
+425 
-436 IVSTPSGHAVAMVHC
+436 
-451 NNGTTEI
+451 
-458 DAWCRLF
+458 
-465 RRFARLLGAEVDE
+465 
-478 STVYRL
+478 
-484 LFEESLQGDGDCD
+484 
-497 GVLYYNYMAGE
+497 
-508 PVVGLTEGLP
+508 
-518 MLLRLPESSFTLAN
+518 
-532 FMRSQLCA
+532 
-540 VMAALAVGMRIL
+540 
-552 EDEEVRIDRLTGH
+552 
-565 GGIFKTPGVAQHYL
+565 
-579 AAAMGAPV
+579 
-587 SVMTGA
+587 
-593 GEGGPYGMALLAQ
+593 Q
-606 YLKVHDGGRTLEDF
+606 Y
-620 LREDVFRAEES
+620 
-631 SIYVP
+631 
-636 TDEECAAYRRYLERH
+636 
-651 SRGLAAEHAAVGA
+651 
-664 FLKDTRIL
+664 

>member
-228 EVDRDELIRLMVGRE
+228 DVDRDELIRLMVGRE

-264 VCGNGVENVSIA
+264 VCGNGVENVSFAVRSGEIFGLSGLVGAGRTETMRMIFGADPIDRGEVLLNGQPVHPKHPAEAVKLGIGLIPEDRKQQGLLLDLPIFTNISMATMRDISHFTVVNSRAEKENVNRLVEAVTIKTPSIA
-276 QLYQAILEKQPHV
+276 QLVRNLSGGNQQKVVLAKWLAANCKVLIFDEPTRGIDVGARHEIYKLMNELCRQGIAIVMISSDMEEILGMSDRIMVLCEGHQAGILEREAFSQET
-289 PQVAHITT
+289 I
-297 LAGYIHYRLTGRFAM
+297 LSL
-312 GVGDA
+312 A
-317 SGMFPI
+317 SG
-323 DPDTCDF
+323 
-330 DRRMLGQFDT
+330 
-340 LVAPYGFPWQVRD
+340 
-353 LLPEVLTAGTCAG
+353 
-366 TLTEEGARLLDP
+366 
-378 TAVLRPGI
+378 
-386 PMAPPEG
+386 
-393 DAGTGMAATNSVAV
+393 
-407 RTGNVSAG
+407 
-415 TSIFSMVVLE
+415 
-425 RSLRRLYRDID
+425 
-436 IVSTPSGHAVAMVHC
+436 
-451 NNGTTEI
+451 
-458 DAWCRLF
+458 
-465 RRFARLLGAEVDE
+465 
-478 STVYRL
+478 
-484 LFEESLQGDGDCD
+484 
-497 GVLYYNYMAGE
+497 
-508 PVVGLTEGLP
+508 
-518 MLLRLPESSFTLAN
+518 
-532 FMRSQLCA
+532 
-540 VMAALAVGMRIL
+540 
-552 EDEEVRIDRLTGH
+552 
-565 GGIFKTPGVAQHYL
+565 
-579 AAAMGAPV
+579 
-587 SVMTGA
+587 
-593 GEGGPYGMALLAQ
+593 Q
-606 YLKVHDGGRTLEDF
+606 Y
-620 LREDVFRAEES
+620 
-631 SIYVP
+631 
-636 TDEECAAYRRYLERH
+636 
-651 SRGLAAEHAAVGA
+651 
-664 FLKDTRIL
+664 